1 MKIKQALLIF
11 IVVCFLVSIA
21 GVSATEN
28 ATSNIISHETN
39 LDDYEYLGD
48 ADDSKSF
55 DDLRSKIDCQSK
67 NIQKQCKNQ
76 KILSNFK
83 NKQK

>member
-55 DDLRSKIDCQSK
+55 DGLRSKIDCQSK

-76 KILSNFK
+76 KNT
-83 NKQK
+83 Q